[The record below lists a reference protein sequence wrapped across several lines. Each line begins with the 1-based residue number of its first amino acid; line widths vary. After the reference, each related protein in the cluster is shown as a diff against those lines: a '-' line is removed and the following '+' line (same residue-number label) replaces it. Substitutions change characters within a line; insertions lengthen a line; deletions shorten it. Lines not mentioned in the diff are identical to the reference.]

1 MRLLKLDRLASFV
14 LSRGD
19 SAVRSHIFRRCR
31 LVRGCRR
38 ESSEKRQRRFLL
50 PQSDLHP
57 KQRVELLQRLND
69 KAYAGGLVVSN
80 ARELFYQ
87 VIVYTPSRAW

>member
-1 MRLLKLDRLASFV
+1 
-14 LSRGD
+14 
-19 SAVRSHIFRRCR
+19 
-31 LVRGCRR
+31 
-38 ESSEKRQRRFLL
+38 
-50 PQSDLHP
+50 
-57 KQRVELLQRLND
+57 VELLQRLND